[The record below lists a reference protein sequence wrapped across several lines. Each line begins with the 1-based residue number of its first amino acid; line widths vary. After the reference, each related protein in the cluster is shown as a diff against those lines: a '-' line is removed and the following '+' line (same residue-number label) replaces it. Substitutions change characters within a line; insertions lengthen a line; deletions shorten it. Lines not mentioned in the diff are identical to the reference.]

1 MKRIALIAACIIATC
16 IMMSGCGAEASSQP
30 QTAAM
35 TTAQDSSAAPSTP
48 AETAE
53 QTTKA
58 ADTKSEISGGEE
70 TANNNDTEIYGG
82 MREDE
87 AIAEALGG
95 SGETVVSVEKGTD
108 GSGNEEWV
116 IGVKKDGSVE
126 VEYRHVGKPAGD
138 AVETPIIFD

>member
-35 TTAQDSSAAPSTP
+35 TTAQDSTTAPSTP
-48 AETAE
+48 AGTSE

-116 IGVKKDGSVE
+116 IGVKRDGSDE

>member
-1 MKRIALIAACIIATC
+1 MKRIALIAACIIAAC

-58 ADTKSEISGGEE
+58 ADTKPEISGGEE

>member
-1 MKRIALIAACIIATC
+1 MKRIALIAACIIAAC
-16 IMMSGCGAEASSQP
+16 IMMSGCGGEASSQP
-30 QTAAM
+30 QTAA
-35 TTAQDSSAAPSTP
+35 PSTP
-48 AETAE
+48 AGTSE

-116 IGVKKDGSVE
+116 IGVKRDGSDE

>member
-1 MKRIALIAACIIATC
+1 MKRIALIAACIIAAC
-16 IMMSGCGAEASSQP
+16 MLMSGCGGEASSQP

-35 TTAQDSSAAPSTP
+35 TTAQDSSATPSTP
-48 AETAE
+48 AGTSE

-116 IGVKKDGSVE
+116 IGVKRDGSDE

>member
-1 MKRIALIAACIIATC
+1 MKRIALIAACIIAAC

-30 QTAAM
+30 QTAAPS
-35 TTAQDSSAAPSTP
+35 TDQDSTTAPSTP
-48 AETAE
+48 AGTSE

-116 IGVKKDGSVE
+116 IGVKRDGSDE

>member
-1 MKRIALIAACIIATC
+1 MKRIALIAACIIAAC

-35 TTAQDSSAAPSTP
+35 TTAQDSSAALSTP

-58 ADTKSEISGGEE
+58 ADTKPEISGGEE

-116 IGVKKDGSVE
+116 IGVKRDGSDE

>member
-1 MKRIALIAACIIATC
+1 MKRIALTAACIIAAC
-16 IMMSGCGAEASSQP
+16 MLISGCGGEASSQP
-30 QTAAM
+30 QTAAT

-58 ADTKSEISGGEE
+58 ADTKPEISGGKE

-116 IGVKKDGSVE
+116 IGVKKDGSDE